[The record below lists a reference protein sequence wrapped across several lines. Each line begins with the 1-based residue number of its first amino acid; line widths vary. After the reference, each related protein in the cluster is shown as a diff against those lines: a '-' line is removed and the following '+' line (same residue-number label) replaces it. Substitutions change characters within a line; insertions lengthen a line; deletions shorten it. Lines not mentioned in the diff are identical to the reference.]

1 MPNMHVTSVHRAKE
15 IAGRAVLMAE
25 RVSGRRRDSDDP
37 PGTITDFVTERI
49 RDRIVLG
56 QLKPGQKLS
65 VYSLADELGVSR
77 VPLREAVRQ
86 LEAESL
92 VDNLPRRGTV
102 VRPLSAADV
111 TDAFQILD
119 LIEVIAA
126 ERAATATDNA
136 AAKEMRYWFD
146 EMQALAERGV
156 PQVSEEMLHAHRA
169 FHFALFKGAGEG
181 VLQRHLCML
190 WNTCER
196 YVINS
201 RTGERQAAATGEH
214 AEILAR
220 IEAKDPVG
228 AADSLRKHVRAS
240 LAGTMDYLASEATAK
255 G

>member
-1 MPNMHVTSVHRAKE
+1 
-15 IAGRAVLMAE
+15 MAE
-25 RVSGRRRDSDDP
+25 KISSQARNFDDP
-37 PGTITDFVTERI
+37 PGTVTDFVTERI

-56 QLKPGQKLS
+56 MLQPGEKLS

-102 VRPLSAADV
+102 VRPLSVADV

-126 ERAATATDNA
+126 QRAASASDNA

-146 EMQALAERGV
+146 EMQSLAERGV
-156 PQVSEEMLHAHRA
+156 PQVSVEMLHAHRA

-201 RTGERQAAATGEH
+201 RTEGRQAAATAEH

-220 IEAKDPVG
+220 IEAKDPDG
-228 AADSLRKHVRAS
+228 AAESLRKHVHAA
-240 LAGTMDYLASEATAK
+240 LAGTMDYLASREIVTK
-255 G
+255 P